1 LSGSRLHFV
10 NVGQA
15 ERHPA
20 YQVLADELRT
30 QITTGLLR
38 PGERLPT
45 EPQLSAR
52 SGLSRSTVREALRL
66 LASQHLIVTTRG
78 VSGGSFVAH
87 PSPAQLSELLSTG
100 MQLLLST
107 GRIGAGQLI
116 EVRRMLEVPAAELA
130 ASRRGEDD
138 LLAMRAALVNPDSD
152 DLDTKLVAHRGFHT
166 ALAGATGNPIYELV
180 CRPLYCIS
188 NERPLAERAPA
199 GFWHRVDAE
208 HRRLV
213 RAITAGD
220 RIGARTAA
228 RVHLDYLHT
237 VYAEAE
243 VNLGSQ

>member
-1 LSGSRLHFV
+1 M

-15 ERHPA
+15 ERLPA

-45 EPQLSAR
+45 EPQLSVR

-87 PSPAQLSELLSTG
+87 PSPAQLSDLLSTG

-107 GRIGAGQLI
+107 GRVGASQLI
-116 EVRRMLEVPAAELA
+116 EVRRMLELPAVELA
-130 ASRRGEDD
+130 ATRRGEED
-138 LLAMRAALVNPDSD
+138 LVALRATLINPDAD
-152 DLDTKLVAHRGFHT
+152 DLDTKLIAHRGFHT
-166 ALAGATGNPIYELV
+166 ALAAATGNPVYELV
-180 CRPLYCIS
+180 CRPLYLIG
-188 NERPLAERAPA
+188 NERPLAERVPA
-199 GFWHRVDAE
+199 CFWHRVDAE
-208 HRRLV
+208 HRRIV
-213 RAITAGD
+213 RAIAAGD
-220 RIGARTAA
+220 GAAARTAA
-228 RVHLDYLHT
+228 RIHLEYLHE

-243 VNLGSQ
+243 VKLGAR